1 MTNAIRIDAV
11 GPPDVLKWQ
20 STDVPDPGP
29 NEVRL
34 RQTAAGVNFIDI
46 YQRSGLYPLAELPSG
61 IGSEAAGVVEA
72 VGSDVQDFRP
82 GDRVAYAGGP
92 VGAYAQAR
100 VISADH
106 LVHLPDAISDQA
118 AAAMMLKGM
127 TVQFLLRQTFRVE
140 PGMTVLFHAAA
151 GGVGLIACQ
160 WLKHLGATM
169 IGTVGSP
176 EKAELARAHG
186 CHHTIDYTREDVAE
200 RVRDLTDG
208 TGVPVVYDS
217 VGATTRDASLD
228 SLAMRGTLVSFGNA
242 SGPPEPFP
250 SARLAKASLCVTRP
264 VLFHYIAGRTALDAC
279 ANDLFDVVTSGAVS
293 VDPRHTYAMADAA
306 QAHTDLAGRKT
317 TGAIVLVP

>member
-176 EKAELARAHG
+176 EKA
-186 CHHTIDYTREDVAE
+186 
-200 RVRDLTDG
+200 VRL
-208 TGVPVVYDS
+208 
-217 VGATTRDASLD
+217 
-228 SLAMRGTLVSFGNA
+228 
-242 SGPPEPFP
+242 
-250 SARLAKASLCVTRP
+250 
-264 VLFHYIAGRTALDAC
+264 
-279 ANDLFDVVTSGAVS
+279 
-293 VDPRHTYAMADAA
+293 
-306 QAHTDLAGRKT
+306 
-317 TGAIVLVP
+317 